1 MRARGVY
8 GRPITRVRA
17 GYEMYI
23 LPAAEHIAHACRK
36 AEQSDGALLQVRDL
50 LAPAWCESGESRR
63 VGADQKVQEVMG
75 VQIALQTLE
84 ADRTLDKV
92 EYLQELLRSTPM
104 GDPEGA
110 RLLSEYEVA
119 FQDVVQKLNQA
130 GEMFEKVFHLRCH
143 DLPGMGRLRRLA
155 TAYAR
160 GVARAASF
168 SA

>member
-1 MRARGVY
+1 MLAGRLNKVTELFYKFGTYLRQHGVNLENLDESAL
-8 GRPITRVRA
+8 TRR
-17 GYEMYI
+17 
-23 LPAAEHIAHACRK
+23 
-36 AEQSDGALLQVRDL
+36 
-50 LAPAWCESGESRR
+50 
-63 VGADQKVQEVMG
+63 VQEVMG